1 MRNIVAF
8 LVRYPIWVTV
18 ILFSVIVFGLLSL
31 SQMRFSFF
39 PETTPDTITIQVAY
53 PGASPE
59 EVAEGVIIKID
70 EQLDGLNGVERV
82 TSVAKENFGTVTV
95 ETKFGTNID
104 KVLTDVKNA
113 VDGINSFPV
122 GAEKPLIFER
132 KFRTRSLS
140 VVLYGDVN
148 LYNLKYIAENF
159 RDELLDS
166 PEITQVAISGLL
178 DLEFSI
184 EVSEKNMR
192 RYQLTFSEITNA
204 VKQANINISGGKFD
218 TEDEEI
224 LIRTWGRNYQA
235 SQLNDIVIRGSDK
248 GAVVYLHDVAA
259 INEQWT
265 DNPDKIYFNGRPAL
279 ILDIDQTE
287 QEDILKIANI
297 AKGIVEE
304 FNATQD
310 NMQAHILDDRTIPL
324 SQRIAL
330 LTKNGFFGLL
340 LIIVALGFF
349 LNLRLAFWVALSIPF
364 SFAGMF
370 IIASFTGITINVIS
384 LFGMI
389 IVIGIL
395 VDDGIVVGENIYVHY
410 ERGKSALR
418 AAIDGTV
425 QMAVPVMTSVTT
437 TIVVFAAFFFIQ
449 GMLGKFM
456 WQMALVV
463 IASLFF
469 SLVEA
474 FLVLPSH
481 LAHSKALKINKN
493 DSRIRKKIEKTIS
506 YFTHHVYAP
515 VLRKALNNKWITI
528 ATPIALTMMTVGLLG
543 GGLIGITFF
552 PNIDGDTVPINITL
566 VAGRQ
571 EAETDSL
578 LARIEKVCWQINE
591 ELKSEREDGLDV
603 ILGIKREIGRNDFG
617 ESGSH
622 TGRLLCQLMDGEQRD
637 MESYLIGNRIRQAVG
652 SVPEANKIAFGSAGR
667 FGKAISVSLL
677 GTDHD
682 QLIKA
687 KDLLKNEL
695 MQFSSLKDVTDTDEE
710 GRRETNI
717 TLKPLAHSLGL
728 TLQDIVGQ
736 VRQGFFGQEIQ
747 RIQRGRDEIRVW
759 VRYRPEDRI
768 SLSNLDQMRIRT
780 SNGAEYPFSE
790 LAEYTVARGITGINQ
805 LDRKRE
811 IKVEANQSNVEDDLP
826 PILAEISENVLP
838 KIMGQVQGVKASFEG
853 QSREEAKM
861 QKSMMIVFP
870 VALLIMFILVL
881 LVFRS
886 AGQAITI
893 FSLIPIGILG
903 AVWGHGIHGLQVNML
918 SLIGIIALS
927 GIIINDSIVFVD
939 QINRNLRKNQN
950 VYDAI
955 YNAGLSRFRPILLT
969 TLTTSLGLSPLI
981 METSRQAQ
989 FLIPMAISIA
999 YGLIFGTV
1007 ILLIILPSS
1016 YLALNALR
1024 VRFSSISGNA
1034 LSPETA
1040 EPAVKELER
1049 LRLDE
1054 DYMTKK

>member
-1 MRNIVAF
+1 MNKIVAF

-18 ILFSVIVFGLLSL
+18 IMFSVIVFGLLSL
-31 SQMRFSFF
+31 SQMRYSFF
-39 PETTPDTITIQVAY
+39 PETTPDTITVQVAY

-95 ETKFGTNID
+95 ETKFGADID

-122 GAEKPLIFER
+122 GAEKPLIFEQ

-140 VVLYGDVN
+140 VVLYGDID
-148 LYNLKYIAENF
+148 LYNLKYVAEEF

-166 PEITQVAISGLL
+166 PEITQVGISGLL

-184 EVSEKNMR
+184 EVSEKDMR
-192 RYQLTFSEITNA
+192 RYQLTFAEISEA
-204 VKQANINISGGKFD
+204 VRQANINISGGKFD
-218 TEDEEI
+218 TKDEEV
-224 LIRTWGRNYQA
+224 LIRTWGRNYSA
-235 SQLNDIVIRGSDK
+235 SQLHDIVIRGNDR
-248 GAVVYLHDVAA
+248 GATVYLSDIAT
-259 INEQWT
+259 ISEQWM
-265 DNPDKIYFNGRPAL
+265 DNPDKIYFNGRPAM

-287 QEDILKIANI
+287 QEDILKIADI
-297 AKGIVEE
+297 AKAAVKD
-304 FNATQD
+304 FNATND

-324 SQRIAL
+324 SQRIEL
-330 LTKNGFFGLL
+330 LAKNGLIGLL
-340 LIIVALGFF
+340 LIIIALGFF
-349 LNLRLAFWVALSIPF
+349 LNLRLSFWVALSIPF

-370 IIASFTGITINVIS
+370 IIASFVGITINVIS

-410 ERGKSALR
+410 ELGKSPLR
-418 AAIDGTV
+418 AAVDGTV
-425 QMAVPVMTSVTT
+425 QMSTPVITSVTT
-437 TIVVFAAFFFIQ
+437 TIVVFGAFFFIQ
-449 GMLGKFM
+449 GMLGRFM

-481 LAHSKALKINKN
+481 LAHSKAL
-493 DSRIRKKIEKTIS
+493 SRNTNNSAIRKRIEKFIS
-506 YFTHHVYAP
+506 NFTKKVYAP
-515 VLRKALNNKWITI
+515 ILYKALKNKWITI
-528 ATPIALTMMTVGLLG
+528 ASPIALTMITIGLLG

-552 PNIDGDTVPINITL
+552 PNVDRDTVPISITL

-578 LARIEKVCWQINE
+578 LARIEKVCWQVNE

-617 ESGSH
+617 ETGSH
-622 TGRLLCQLMDGEQRD
+622 TGRLLCQLMDGESRD
-637 MESYLIGNRIRQAVG
+637 MESYIIGNRIRQAVG
-652 SVPEANKIAFGSAGR
+652 EIPEAETLTFGAAGR
-667 FGKAISVSLL
+667 FGKAISISLL
-677 GTDHD
+677 GNDHD
-682 QLIKA
+682 QLAKA
-687 KDLLKNEL
+687 RDLLKEEL
-695 MQFSSLKDVTDTDEE
+695 MQFSSLKDITDTDEE

-728 TLQDIVGQ
+728 TLQDVVGQ

-768 SLSNLDQMRIRT
+768 SLSNLDKMRIRT
-780 SNGAEYPFSE
+780 AGGTEYPFSE
-790 LAEYTVARGITGINQ
+790 LAEYTIARGITGINQ

-811 IKVEANQSNVEDDLP
+811 IKVEANQSDVSEDLP
-826 PILAEISENVLP
+826 PILTEINEQVLP
-838 KIMGQVQGVKASFEG
+838 KVLGQVQGVKASFEG

-870 VALLIMFILVL
+870 VALAIMFILVL

-886 AGQAITI
+886 AGQALTI

-903 AVWGHGIHGLQVNML
+903 AIWGHGIHGLQVNML
-918 SLIGIIALS
+918 SLVGLIALS

-939 QINRNLRKNQN
+939 QINRNLRKNQT
-950 VYDAI
+950 VFDAI
-955 YNAGLSRFRPILLT
+955 YNAGLSRLRPILLT
-969 TLTTSLGLSPLI
+969 TLTTSLGLAPLI

-989 FLIPMAISIA
+989 FLIPMAISVA
-999 YGLIFGTV
+999 YGLLFGTF
-1007 ILLIILPSS
+1007 ILLLILPSA
-1016 YLALNALR
+1016 YLAFNSLR
-1024 VRFSSISGNA
+1024 VRFSSISGNV
-1034 LSPETA
+1034 LSPEAA
-1040 EPAVKELER
+1040 EPAIKERER
-1049 LRLDE
+1049 LRIEE
-1054 DYMTKK
+1054 DVK